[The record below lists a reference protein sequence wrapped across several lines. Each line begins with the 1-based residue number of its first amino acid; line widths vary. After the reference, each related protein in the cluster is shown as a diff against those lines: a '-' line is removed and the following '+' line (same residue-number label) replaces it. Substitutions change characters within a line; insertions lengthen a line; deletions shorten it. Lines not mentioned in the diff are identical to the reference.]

1 MLHAYRNEPVRTGYE
16 EMAGATAEV
25 RSPLDPEGQV
35 FLQGAVWRARLRGGE
50 GRVPVGGRVRVESV
64 DGLTLMVRPKP
75 QPRKERARW
84 QQLIAVVVVLAI
96 LLVVLCAS
104 VRVLREY
111 ERGVIFRLG
120 RLIAQ
125 KGPGLILLIPFIDRM
140 VRVDLRTV
148 TLNIPPQEV
157 ITRDN
162 VPASVNAVAYFRV
175 IDPRKAIV
183 EVENYL
189 LATSQI
195 SQTAL
200 RSVLG
205 KAEFDQLL
213 SERERLNEELQKI
226 IDESTEPWG
235 VKVTAV
241 EIKDVEI
248 PEQMQRAIARQAE
261 AERERRAKIIN
272 SEGEYQAAQKL
283 TDAADII
290 STNPASLQL
299 RYLQTLLEIGSNQNT
314 TVVFPLPMD
323 MIEPFLGRADHKT
336 GGKPKPQA
344 ARRSPP
350 PPETAAAPDRPHD
363 LPPSPL
369 LSAPEIRIDQL
380 SGLRTILAPG
390 RAERPERFSRPRRAS
405 RRGRTGARSARGT
418 RGARRP
424 RSTRCGRAAAS
435 PTRPGGRPASCR
447 TSTRRWPAAGGGG
460 GRADGD
466 GR

>member
-1 MLHAYRNEPVRTGYE
+1 
-16 EMAGATAEV
+16 MAAA
-25 RSPLDPEGQV
+25 L
-35 FLQGAVWRARLRGGE
+35 AVA
-50 GRVPVGGRVRVESV
+50 
-64 DGLTLMVRPKP
+64 
-75 QPRKERARW
+75 
-84 QQLIAVVVVLAI
+84 IFLAI
-96 LLVVLCAS
+96 VIVIFFGAA

-162 VPASVNAVAYFRV
+162 VPAGVNAVAYFRV
-175 IDPRKAIV
+175 IDSRKAIV

-323 MIEPFLGRADHKT
+323 VLEPFMGKGAA
-336 GGKPKPQA
+336 GGA
-344 ARRSPP
+344 ASRRRPP
-350 PPETAAAPDRPHD
+350 PPPPGPTDTDTDD
-363 LPPSPL
+363 LPPS
-369 LSAPEIRIDQL
+369 
-380 SGLRTILAPG
+380 
-390 RAERPERFSRPRRAS
+390 
-405 RRGRTGARSARGT
+405 RS
-418 RGARRP
+418 
-424 RSTRCGRAAAS
+424 
-435 PTRPGGRPASCR
+435 
-447 TSTRRWPAAGGGG
+447 
-460 GRADGD
+460 
-466 GR
+466 